1 MQKESVWKT
10 GYVTYLVNLFKRH
23 EKSLI
28 NEQFNE
34 HLKTKA
40 NTAESFV
47 GECFSVLDFLWF
59 SRQANRRSRV
69 FTGMHALQSRIYNLR
84 VRRHANLRERLK
96 T

>member
-28 NEQFNE
+28 NEQLNE

-47 GECFSVLDFLWF
+47 GE
-59 SRQANRRSRV
+59 
-69 FTGMHALQSRIYNLR
+69 
-84 VRRHANLRERLK
+84 
-96 T
+96 